1 MTAISAQVDDIF
13 RPAIHYTAKN
23 TWLNDPNGLVYHEGI
38 YHLYYQNNPFG
49 NVWGNMSWGH
59 ATSVDLVNWD
69 EQPVAILC
77 DAEEDIFSGSIVI
90 DQYNTSGLGDGHV
103 APLVAIY
110 TSAYKDSSTR
120 RGTQAQSLAW
130 SSDGGYTWTKH
141 QGNPVL
147 ERNSADFRDPKVFRY
162 NGPPGSYW
170 VMVAV
175 EANEHKVVIYSSDNL
190 RDWHYLS
197 SFGPANATGGVWE
210 CPDLFP
216 LPLDGDEEQTKWIL
230 TVNLNPGGPNSGSGG
245 QYFIGHF
252 DGVAFTSE
260 TTVTDGSSQT
270 AELDA
275 YLWLDWGRDYYAAVS
290 FNNAPDGRRLMV
302 GWMNNWQYGA
312 AIPTWPWRS
321 SMSLVREMSLVTDQG
336 QPRLSQR
343 VADEYRTG
351 NPLSVNT
358 WSDLAIDE
366 GMRHLHTGAPVE
378 IIKVTF
384 IPESAEEF
392 GLIIRGN
399 GTDGTRIG
407 IRPSENRLIM
417 DRTSSG
423 NTEFHDAFASTD
435 TAPLKPASDGS
446 YTLTLFIDHC
456 SVEVFAQNG
465 QVTMTGLIFPGPDS
479 TRLSL
484 YAEGGTATA
493 PSLKVTGL
501 VEPPTGEGSDRS
513 PGQVLPKGQ

>member
-1 MTAISAQVDDIF
+1 MNAIAARESDIF
-13 RPAIHYTAKN
+13 RPAIHYTATN

-38 YHLYYQNNPFG
+38 FHLYYQSNPFG

-59 ATSVDLVNWD
+59 ATSVDLMTWD

-90 DQYNTSGLGDGHV
+90 DQGNTSGLGNGQT

-110 TSAYKDSSTR
+110 TSAYKDSSVR

-147 ERNSADFRDPKVFRY
+147 DRNSADFRDPKVFRY
-162 NGPPGSYW
+162 DGPTGSYW

-175 EANEHKVVIYSSDNL
+175 EANEYTVVIYSSDNL

-197 SFGPANATGGVWE
+197 SFGPANAIGGVWE

-216 LPLDGDEEQTKWIL
+216 LPLDGDAEQTKWVL
-230 TVNLNPGGPNSGSGG
+230 TVNINPGGPNGGSGG
-245 QYFIGHF
+245 QYFVGNF

-270 AELDA
+270 AELDT
-275 YLWLDWGRDYYAAVS
+275 YQWLDWGRDYYAAVS
-290 FNNAPDGRRLMV
+290 FHNAPEGRRLMV

-321 SMSLVREMSLVTDQG
+321 PMSLVREVSLVTDQG
-336 QPRLSQR
+336 QPRLSQQ
-343 VADEYRTG
+343 AAHEYRTG
-351 NPLSVNT
+351 NSLSVNT
-358 WSDLAIDE
+358 WSALSMDE
-366 GMRHLHTGAPVE
+366 GIRPLDEGAPVE
-378 IIKVTF
+378 IIEVTF

-399 GTDGTRIG
+399 GTEGTRIG
-407 IRPSENRLIM
+407 IRPAANRLIM
-417 DRTSSG
+417 DRTRSG
-423 NTEFHDAFASTD
+423 NTEFHDAFASID
-435 TAPLKPASDGS
+435 TAPLKPAPDGS
-446 YTLTLFIDHC
+446 YTLTLFIDYC
-456 SVEVFAQNG
+456 SVEVFAQGG
-465 QVTMTGLIFPGPDS
+465 QVTMTGLIFPGSDN

-484 YAEGGTATA
+484 YASGGTAAA
-493 PSLKVTGL
+493 PSLKVTRL
-501 VEPPTGEGSDRS
+501 VEPPVRITE
-513 PGQVLPKGQ
+513 PLVLSR

>member
-1 MTAISAQVDDIF
+1 MIAIPAQEDDIF
-13 RPAIHYTAKN
+13 RPAIHYTAQN

-59 ATSVDLVNWD
+59 ATSVDLISWD

-77 DAEEDIFSGSIVI
+77 DAEEDIYSGSIVV
-90 DQYNTSGLGDGHV
+90 DQYNTSGLGNGLN

-110 TSAYKDSSTR
+110 TSAYKDSSAR

-130 SSDGGYTWTKH
+130 SSDGGYTWTKY

-147 ERNSADFRDPKVFRY
+147 DRNSADFRDPKVFRY

-175 EANEHKVVIYSSDNL
+175 EANEHRVVIYSSDNL
-190 RDWHYLS
+190 RDWRYLS

-216 LPLDGDEEQTKWIL
+216 LPLDGDEERTKWIL
-230 TVNLNPGGPNSGSGG
+230 TVNLNPGGPNGGSGG
-245 QYFIGHF
+245 QYFVGHF

-260 TTVTDGSSQT
+260 TTVTAGSCQT

-275 YLWLDWGRDYYAAVS
+275 YHWLDWGRDYYAAVS

-351 NPLSVNT
+351 HALSVNT

-378 IIKVTF
+378 IIEVTF
-384 IPESAEEF
+384 IPESADEF

-399 GTDGTRIG
+399 GTDGTSIG

-479 TRLSL
+479 TRVSL
-484 YAEGGTATA
+484 YAKGGTATA
-493 PSLKVTGL
+493 PCLKVTRPAGPAMRNAEPL
-501 VEPPTGEGSDRS
+501 VLSR
-513 PGQVLPKGQ
+513 

>member
-1 MTAISAQVDDIF
+1 MTANPAHEDDIF

-90 DQYNTSGLGDGHV
+90 DQYNTSGLGNGQA

-110 TSAYKDSSTR
+110 TSAYKDSSAR

-147 ERNSADFRDPKVFRY
+147 DRNSADFRDPKVFRY
-162 NGPPGSYW
+162 SGPPGSYW

-216 LPLDGDEEQTKWIL
+216 LPLDGDEEQTKWVL

-245 QYFIGHF
+245 QYFVGHF
-252 DGVAFTSE
+252 DGVAFTSQ
-260 TTVTDGSSQT
+260 TTVTDGSNQT
-270 AELDA
+270 ADLDT
-275 YLWLDWGRDYYAAVS
+275 YHWLDWGRDYYAAVS
-290 FNNAPDGRRLMV
+290 FNDAPDGRRLMV

-321 SMSLVREMSLVTDQG
+321 SMSLVREISLVTHQG

-351 NPLSVNT
+351 NALSVST
-358 WSDLAIDE
+358 WADLAIDE

-378 IIKVTF
+378 IIEVIF
-384 IPESAEEF
+384 IPGSAGEF

-417 DRTSSG
+417 DRKSSG

-435 TAPLKPASDGS
+435 TAPLKQDSDGS

-465 QVTMTGLIFPGPDS
+465 LVTMTGLIFPGPDS

-484 YAEGGTATA
+484 YAKGGTATA
-493 PSLKVTGL
+493 PCLKVTRPA
-501 VEPPTGEGSDRS
+501 EPPVRIEE
-513 PGQVLPKGQ
+513 PLVLSR